1 MKVVILAGGLGSRI
15 SEYTKSI
22 PKPMILINK
31 LPILQHI
38 INFYIKHGFDDFVI
52 ATGYKHRVIED
63 YFNKK
68 KNKKF
73 KIDLVFTGNKTMTGG
88 RLLRLKKI
96 LKERFF
102 LTYGDGLCNVDLKKL
117 LNFHKNNKKLVTVT
131 AVRPPSR
138 FGVLKIK
145 NKLVI
150 DFREKV
156 QMSEGWINGGFFVI
170 EPKFLNLIKYDKTIL
185 EQEPLEKVAQIK
197 QLGAYRHH
205 GFWHCMDKKR
215 DKDNLEKIL
224 KKIKL

>member
-38 INFYIKHGFDDFVI
+38 INFYIKQGFDDFVI

-88 RLLRLKKI
+88 RLLRL
-96 LKERFF
+96 
-102 LTYGDGLCNVDLKKL
+102 
-117 LNFHKNNKKLVTVT
+117 
-131 AVRPPSR
+131 
-138 FGVLKIK
+138 
-145 NKLVI
+145 
-150 DFREKV
+150 
-156 QMSEGWINGGFFVI
+156 
-170 EPKFLNLIKYDKTIL
+170 
-185 EQEPLEKVAQIK
+185 
-197 QLGAYRHH
+197 
-205 GFWHCMDKKR
+205 
-215 DKDNLEKIL
+215 
-224 KKIKL
+224 